1 MFSPRRNASSMP
13 RFTFALRSW
22 MKAAWYD
29 DEIGSRSVACGF
41 ELSNPS
47 MAPTSRTLISVA
59 SSPVRSDSI
68 VLRLSRDRSSTMNH
82 AMPRALLCSSSIL
95 ATV

>member
-59 SSPVRSDSI
+59 SSK
-68 VLRLSRDRSSTMNH
+68 RLDRAAAQSRQVVDDE
-82 AMPRALLCSSSIL
+82 PRDAEGVTLL
-95 ATV
+95 